1 MASIGSGSV
10 PAGLDTIVLVMKTVG
25 LPTKELSLL
34 LMVDWLLDRI
44 RTSVNV
50 LGDSFGCG
58 IIYHMT
64 KERLAEADQDEF
76 VQHIKSDIGEACRLL

>member
-1 MASIGSGSV
+1 V
-10 PAGLDTIVLVMKTVG
+10 PAGLDTIVLVLKTVG

-34 LMVDWLLDRI
+34 LLVDWLLDRI

-64 KERLAEADQDEF
+64 KERLDEADKDEL
-76 VQHIKSDIGEACRLL
+76 VQQLKSEISKSRK